1 MEKITY
7 KKSFSAKL
15 VLAQETIPYYQ
26 GIMDLCATHKKVHTR
41 LSFSKQTI
49 NYGRVKVGVM
59 KIARKSIALHL
70 ALNPNDYNFEEYR
83 SMKDASNTKQ
93 GEVYPLIINIRN
105 KKNFRQ
111 ALGLLETALAN
122 AGATDLCMAPDVDY
136 KKVFYVRSFKTLLSQ
151 GLIKKYV
158 RKIVEGKVVEVEE
171 VVSQEEIDSVQVEET
186 IPEYKVH
193 FTAKLLYE
201 ATGEAKD
208 LYIITSY
215 SNWDPKKAVKMKANP
230 DNSFTATIAFPKGTA
245 LEFKICRS
253 KNWKDV
259 EKGIWKEEIVNHN
272 YVIVDQDLVVED
284 LIYNFRND

>member
-15 VLAQETIPYYQ
+15 VLAQETIPFYQ

-49 NYGRVKVGVM
+49 NFGKNKVGVI
-59 KIARKSIALHL
+59 KIARKSISLHL
-70 ALNPNDYNFEEYR
+70 ALNPSDYDFEEYK
-83 SMKDASNTKQ
+83 SIKDASNTKQ
-93 GEVYPLIINIRN
+93 GEVYPLIINIKN

-122 AGATDLCMAPDVDY
+122 VGATALCVAPDIDY
-136 KKVFYVRSFKTLLSQ
+136 RDVFYVRSFETLLAQ

-158 RKIVEGKVVEVEE
+158 RKLVDGKVVEVEE
-171 VVSQEEIDSVQVEET
+171 VVQTEPIKPIVKEIVPQYNVN
-186 IPEYKVH
+186 

-201 ATGEAKD
+201 ATGKAKD

-230 DNSFTATIAFPKGTA
+230 DNTFTASMSFPKGTA

-253 KNWKDV
+253 ANWKDV

-272 YVIVDQDLVVED
+272 YVIVDKDLEIED
-284 LIYNFRND
+284 LIYNFRKD